1 MFSRTQMGW
10 QPYAWAGSLRR
21 GWTLAPGEKAHSR
34 LTDTQHWALS
44 PQGAGLARLFSMCPV
59 PSMQCLFN
67 SALESS
73 YTIGGNPPWRWWL
86 SAWMCVQWGETWKT
100 LEAHP
105 RFLASRGAPEKSCW
119 TERNKYLKSLGVAR
133 PISLELQLSD
143 FCKIN
148 KGIDDIF

>member
-73 YTIGGNPPWRWWL
+73 YTIGGNPPLAMVIVCLDVCAVGRNMAN
-86 SAWMCVQWGETWKT
+86 SGS
-100 LEAHP
+100 
-105 RFLASRGAPEKSCW
+105 ASRGAPEKSCW
-119 TERNKYLKSLGVAR
+119 TERNKHLKSLGVAR
-133 PISLELQLSD
+133 PIRLELQLSD

-148 KGIDDIF
+148 RGTDDIF